1 MRDDV
6 SFNHMLDLI
15 VVDVNYSPEV
25 LTVPT
30 KKKKEKTFI
39 PCAAHVDV
47 YLVFCSTPL
56 FCRQLAYHLLLAFEK
71 IVAALPAVFIGTLA
85 SLVHEGKKASCPV
98 ISNLIRALQ
107 FPHSWVQLAA
117 SRCLGVLL
125 ALNDAKTARWKTLDQ
140 GSELGKSF
148 LERDGV
154 FPELLCSTLVQMQ
167 SLDRD
172 ETLSTQV
179 CTFPLYSVVGRGGRQ
194 AVCEV

>member
-1 MRDDV
+1 M
-6 SFNHMLDLI
+6 
-15 VVDVNYSPEV
+15 
-25 LTVPT
+25 
-30 KKKKEKTFI
+30 
-39 PCAAHVDV
+39 
-47 YLVFCSTPL
+47 
-56 FCRQLAYHLLLAFEK
+56 
-71 IVAALPAVFIGTLA
+71 FIGTLA
-85 SLVHEGKKASCPV
+85 SLVQEGKNPVPV

-148 LERDGV
+148 LEREGV

-179 CTFPLYSVVGRGGRQ
+179 CTLPLYSVVGRQ
-194 AVCEV
+194 AVV